1 MSAAPFEQPKRLQPP
16 HALTFTVQAAS
27 ELSGLGKTKLYEL
40 LKDGKLRR
48 IKVGDRTL
56 IGGDSLR
63 ALLGIEA
70 A

>member
-1 MSAAPFEQPKRLQPP
+1 MSAAPQEQPKRQQPA
-16 HALTFTVQAAS
+16 HALTFTVQSAS
-27 ELSGLGKTKLYEL
+27 ELSGIGKTKLYEL
-40 LKDGKLRR
+40 LREGKLRR

>member
-1 MSAAPFEQPKRLQPP
+1 MSAAPFEQPKRLQPA
-16 HALTFTVQAAS
+16 HALSFTVAAAS
-27 ELSGLGKTKLYEL
+27 ELSGLGKTSLYALMRE
-40 LKDGKLRR
+40 GKLRR
-48 IKVGDRTL
+48 IKIGDRTL

>member
-1 MSAAPFEQPKRLQPP
+1 MSAAAEEKPKRQQPA
-16 HALTFTVQAAS
+16 HALAFTVGAAS

-40 LKDGKLRR
+40 LRDGTLRR

-63 ALLGIEA
+63 ALLGMDA

>member
-1 MSAAPFEQPKRLQPP
+1 MSVAPQEQPKRLQPA

-27 ELSGLGKTKLYEL
+27 ELSGLGKTTLYAL
-40 LKDGKLRR
+40 LRDGKLRR

-63 ALLGIEA
+63 ALLGMDA

>member
-1 MSAAPFEQPKRLQPP
+1 MSAAAEEKPKRLQPA

-40 LKDGKLRR
+40 LRDGKLRR

-63 ALLGIEA
+63 ALLGMDA